1 MRPALA
7 TTLLAVTLATPVHA
21 NGWIALLKN
30 TPAERFDDEDIGMF
44 VAAAKTALDAGG
56 EPQPVAWSNPAT
68 GSGGSFTEL
77 AKSVAKDGSPCKRLR
92 VATYSKQRKEQAA
105 TWMACKGTDGR
116 WRFGKPS

>member
-1 MRPALA
+1 MRLA
-7 TTLLAVTLATPVHA
+7 FAAMLLAATLATPVYA

-44 VAAAKTALDAGG
+44 VAAAKTALDAEG
-56 EPQPVAWSNPAT
+56 EPKPVAWSNPAT

-77 AKSVAKDGSPCKRLR
+77 DKSVAKDGSPCKRLR
-92 VATYSKQRKEQAA
+92 ITTYAKGRSEKAA
-105 TWMACKGTDGR
+105 TWSACKGSDGR